1 MTMDNT
7 LLAGL
12 GAIIVIAVCVYWVR
26 RRATANDQPFTG
38 NVEST
43 GHGVDAVVQPTA
55 TAASA
60 TVRAHVDLDGEVRA
74 LAAEGRIIEAVK
86 LVRDRTGI
94 GLAAAKDKVDSL
106 HGKAL
111 TPASSIASLTFGNA
125 HIDVNDEARR
135 LLHAGKLIEAIKLVR
150 ERTGMGLKEAKDYVE
165 RL

>member
-1 MTMDNT
+1 MTMDHT

-12 GAIIVIAVCVYWVR
+12 GAIIVIAVCVYWAR
-26 RRATANDQPFTG
+26 RHASAKDQPFTG
-38 NVEST
+38 NVESSARD
-43 GHGVDAVVQPTA
+43 VDAVVQPA
-55 TAASA
+55 APSASA
-60 TVRAHVDLDGEVRA
+60 TVLAHTDLDGEVRA

-165 RL
+165 RR